1 MESKNSLNGKSNGKL
16 VLNDPNLSLLLAN
29 LRVYDSHSI
38 SRENSIIETV
48 EKWSDRF
55 TRQNTAIPK

>member
-1 MESKNSLNGKSNGKL
+1 MESKNSRNVKSYGKL

-29 LRVYDSHSI
+29 LRVYDSHCI
-38 SRENSIIETV
+38 SRENLIIEAV
-48 EKWSDRF
+48 KKWSDRF